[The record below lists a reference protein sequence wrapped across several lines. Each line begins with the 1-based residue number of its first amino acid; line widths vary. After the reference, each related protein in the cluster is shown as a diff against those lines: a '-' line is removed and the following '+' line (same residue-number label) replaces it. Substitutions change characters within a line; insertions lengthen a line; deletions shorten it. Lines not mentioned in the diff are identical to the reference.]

1 MHSDCELLV
10 VCKIR
15 HNHVYSSQSSFD
27 ELFNMIA
34 YEDFTLLVNCINTTV
49 TAEQSL
55 HHNIILEKQDHCTV
69 SRVNTKT
76 AISRSH
82 TSVQTSTYTQ
92 NDRISFRSV
101 CVPNTNI
108 HVLTHIRRT
117 IDVHIR
123 SILFSF
129 FVRSEHKL
137 LRFTTYTQND
147 RRSHTI
153 DLNFVLCAF
162 RTRLVCVNSFTLN
175 DR

>member
-82 TSVQTSTYTQ
+82 TSVQTSTEQERNCFCWSVRPTML
-92 NDRISFRSV
+92 NSFFSFRRSRYRKIGRNCFCWSV
-101 CVPNTNI
+101 RPTM
-108 HVLTHIRRT
+108 L
-117 IDVHIR
+117 
-123 SILFSF
+123 
-129 FVRSEHKL
+129 SE
-137 LRFTTYTQND
+137 
-147 RRSHTI
+147 
-153 DLNFVLCAF
+153 V
-162 RTRLVCVNSFTLN
+162 
-175 DR
+175 